1 MRRALHRLAGG
12 FVEHFNH
19 IFIAFSRLD
28 LSVHARVPRRHSPED
43 LVRELDACVL
53 LLVGPLDVLLQLDGA
68 RFDRRQVEAHVEVRG
83 VGAAFHIQHLQMMG
97 GVVLED
103 ILALSVQREDLVQ
116 IFVDLSVV
124 RVRVRLAI
132 SQIEQVSHGRIQ
144 FAGDL
149 YHTGGK
155 VHAAVRCIM
164 LAADIQHQYAVDVK
178 PEVVVSGKL
187 EDDVMA
193 PVVLTARALHE
204 GSRHL
209 HAEMPVDKC
218 LAILGQR
225 DAVQIFV
232 VSGIERMQ
240 TCAVDIVDVLIPRQ
254 KVGVQIVVG
263 IELAVLERLA
273 AVVSVQCSELI
284 VDLELVR
291 YISVLVEKRGKVLRA
306 VELIVAAL
314 VQRLLDEQIVDLL
327 VPVCVCEQIYQ
338 GATGL
343 HRRGIA
349 VFAQVSCHQV
359 LNRSSAAGLACSS
372 HDVRLQFI
380 PWAARLSL
388 LRIVIIDHR
397 HGDAV
402 GNMVDGRDR
411 CELSGLALLDDG
423 EIPVVRKRKGRRLE
437 RIGILIRKDADV
449 GEFGIVPRDD
459 LGIVIPVAAAV
470 HIDADR
476 MAAHDLVAGDL
487 RRDELA
493 FAELL
498 VIVVFQLVVPVGLPV
513 AAEVFREL
521 PQQVVGGEVIPEDLA
536 AAVIAAHQS
545 AVLVDGEE
553 LVAVDLLVPHAGIN
567 DDLLLRILVR
577 IRRAEP
583 FV

>member
-1 MRRALHRLAGG
+1 M
-12 FVEHFNH
+12 
-19 IFIAFSRLD
+19 
-28 LSVHARVPRRHSPED
+28 
-43 LVRELDACVL
+43 
-53 LLVGPLDVLLQLDGA
+53 LLQLDGA

-103 ILALSVQREDLVQ
+103 ILASAVQREDLVQ
-116 IFVDLSVV
+116 IFVDLSVA

-132 SQIEQVSHGRIQ
+132 SQIEQGSQGRIR
-144 FAGDL
+144 FAVDL

-178 PEVVVSGKL
+178 PEIVVSGKL
-187 EDDVMA
+187 ENDVMA

-263 IELAVLERLA
+263 IELAVLERRA
-273 AVVSVQCSELI
+273 AVDSVQCSELI

-359 LNRSSAAGLACSS
+359 LNRRRAAAGLVCSS

-380 PWAARLSL
+380 PWAARRSL

-470 HIDADR
+470 HIDADL

>member
-1 MRRALHRLAGG
+1 MPRAFHRLAGG
-12 FVEHFNH
+12 FVEHLN
-19 IFIAFSRLD
+19 IFIIAFSRLD
-28 LSVHARVPRRHSPED
+28 LSVLARGVGRHSPED

-103 ILALSVQREDLVQ
+103 ILASAVQREDLVQ
-116 IFVDLSVV
+116 IFVDLSVA

-132 SQIEQVSHGRIQ
+132 SQIEQVSHGRIR

-209 HAEMPVDKC
+209 HAEMPVD
-218 LAILGQR
+218 IGQR

-273 AVVSVQCSELI
+273 AVGSVQCSELI
-284 VDLELVR
+284 VDLEVAR

-314 VQRLLDEQIVDLL
+314 VQRLLDEQMVDRL
-327 VPVCVCEQIYQ
+327 CACEQIAQ
-338 GATGL
+338 GAIG
-343 HRRGIA
+343 HDRRGIA

-380 PWAARLSL
+380 PWAANRSL

-402 GNMVDGRDR
+402 GNMVDGLDR
-411 CELSGLALLDDG
+411 CELSGRALLDDG

-470 HIDADR
+470 HIDADL

-498 VIVVFQLVVPVGLPV
+498 VIVVFQLVVPAGLPV